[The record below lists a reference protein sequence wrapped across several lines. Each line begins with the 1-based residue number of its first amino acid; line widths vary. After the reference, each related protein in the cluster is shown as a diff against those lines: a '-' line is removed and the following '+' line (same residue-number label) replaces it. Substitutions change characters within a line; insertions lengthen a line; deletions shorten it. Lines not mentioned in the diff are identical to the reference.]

1 MKQTNTHRNFS
12 SRTISNVVIWIKYI
26 SWLYYSNEMAMIN
39 QWRDVTYLECNQ
51 PANMTCI
58 SNGLEIIAYYGFNI
72 VRKIVFFVSIENKR
86 K

>member
-1 MKQTNTHRNFS
+1 
-12 SRTISNVVIWIKYI
+12 
-26 SWLYYSNEMAMIN
+26 MAMIN

>member
-1 MKQTNTHRNFS
+1 MKQTSTHRNFS

-72 VRKIVFFVSIENKR
+72 VRKIVFFCQH
-86 K
+86 